1 MSLVLGSWGH
11 LFSKCVFL
19 AFLGFV
25 GNFSSLPGCQWR
37 CECLERQILTE
48 FFGKAGFSS
57 LWLLVF
63 SWSPTSFASLVEFR
77 GYPGS
82 FHALPSLDLPCN
94 PWLSAP
100 QVPFRAGFS
109 HILPSRDSWCWKHP
123 WLPVPSRILQGGR
136 REKAIFGHLFPE
148 LGEQG
153 LWTLCSCFYY
163 LRLCLPAW
171 SSLFPKFGRP
181 RERHSP
187 DPGSTLLFPPTLGVL
202 VPVQCWHPAFFGI
215 KALLARA
222 GPLFICCHCS
232 RSCLP
237 GIWDHIPLGQELPM
251 AALGFLK
258 NRRDPRNV
266 ASIGK
271 GAVSFLGDPSP

>member
-63 SWSPTSFASLVEFR
+63 SWSPTSFASLVEFG

-94 PWLSAP
+94 PWLSVP

-123 WLPVPSRILQGGR
+123 WLPVPSRILRGGR

-153 LWTLCSCFYY
+153 VTLDSVLLLLLPRALFTCLEQPVPKIWEAQGAAQPGSWKHSPFPTNTGGAGASAMLAPCFFWDKSAAGQGWTIVY
-163 LRLCLPAW
+163 LLP
-171 SSLFPKFGRP
+171 LLTELRP
-181 RERHSP
+181 RDLGSHSLRT
-187 DPGSTLLFPPTLGVL
+187 GASHGCTGV
-202 VPVQCWHPAFFGI
+202 PKKPA
-215 KALLARA
+215 
-222 GPLFICCHCS
+222 
-232 RSCLP
+232 
-237 GIWDHIPLGQELPM
+237 
-251 AALGFLK
+251 
-258 NRRDPRNV
+258 
-266 ASIGK
+266 
-271 GAVSFLGDPSP
+271 